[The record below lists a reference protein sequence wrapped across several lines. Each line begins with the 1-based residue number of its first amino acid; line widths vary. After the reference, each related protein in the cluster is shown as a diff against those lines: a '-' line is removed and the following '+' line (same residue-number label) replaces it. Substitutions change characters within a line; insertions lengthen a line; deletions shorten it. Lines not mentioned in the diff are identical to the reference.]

1 MNTNTNTK
9 VPPTIHSKVTNSLKG
24 SLLDLIQKDYQFIA
38 GEKIQEM
45 FARDVVNLIG
55 KCYKD
60 PWKMDVGQ
68 VVWYGVKVKEKPNYG
83 KNSKN
88 TALTPVVLTLICEHD
103 LEMKN
108 TGYSDRE
115 IRESKMAR
123 LFKEAYKQDALLTH
137 SDVAFLLHVSTGT
150 VSKQANEY
158 MERTREIIP
167 TRGIIHDIGRALT
180 HKRIIVRLFKQG
192 YQTPEIARKTNHTE
206 EACDRYIKAYKKVVK
221 LSKKMGVE
229 EIAQTLEMSVSLV
242 KEYVK
247 LMNEVK

>member
-1 MNTNTNTK
+1 MNTNTR
-9 VPPTIHSKVTNSLKG
+9 VPSTIQSKVTNSLKG
-24 SLLDLIQKDYQFIA
+24 SLLDLIQRDYQFIA

-45 FARDVVNLIG
+45 FASDVVNLIDS
-55 KCYKD
+55 CYKD

-68 VVWYGVKVKEKPNYG
+68 VVWYGVKVDEKPNYG

-88 TALTPVVLTLICEHD
+88 TALTPVILTVVSEQD

-108 TGYSDRE
+108 AGYSDRE
-115 IRESKMAR
+115 VREGKMVR
-123 LFKEAYKQDALLTH
+123 LFKEAYEQDALLTH
-137 SDVAFLLHVSTGT
+137 SDVAFLLNVSTGT
-150 VSKQANEY
+150 VSKQVREY
-158 MERTREIIP
+158 MERTGEIIP

-180 HKRIIVRLFKQG
+180 HKRIIIRLYKEG

-229 EIAQTLEMSVSLV
+229 EIAQILEMSVSLV

>member
-1 MNTNTNTK
+1 MNTNTR
-9 VPPTIHSKVTNSLKG
+9 VPPTIQSKVTNSLKG
-24 SLLDLIQKDYQFIA
+24 SLLDLIQRDYQFIA

-45 FARDVVNLIG
+45 FASDVINLIDS
-55 KCYKD
+55 CYKD

-68 VVWYGVKVKEKPNYG
+68 VVWYGVKVDEKPNYG

-88 TALTPVVLTLICEHD
+88 TALTPVILTVVSEQD

-108 TGYSDRE
+108 AGYSDRE
-115 IRESKMAR
+115 VREGKMVR
-123 LFKEAYKQDALLTH
+123 LFKEAYEQDALLTH
-137 SDVAFLLHVSTGT
+137 SDVAFLLNVSTGT
-150 VSKQANEY
+150 VSKQVREY
-158 MERTREIIP
+158 MERTGEIIP
-167 TRGIIHDIGRALT
+167 TRGIIHDMGRALT
-180 HKRIIVRLFKQG
+180 HKRIIIRLYKEG

-206 EACDRYIKAYKKVVK
+206 EACDRYIKAYRKVVK

>member
-1 MNTNTNTK
+1 MNTNTR
-9 VPPTIHSKVTNSLKG
+9 VPSTIQSKVTNSLKG
-24 SLLDLIQKDYQFIA
+24 SLLDLIQRDYQFIA

-45 FARDVVNLIG
+45 FASDVVNLIDS
-55 KCYKD
+55 CYKD

-68 VVWYGVKVKEKPNYG
+68 VVWYGVKVDEKPNYG

-88 TALTPVVLTLICEHD
+88 TALTPVILTVVSEQD

-108 TGYSDRE
+108 AGYSDRE
-115 IRESKMAR
+115 VREGKMVR
-123 LFKEAYKQDALLTH
+123 LFKEAYEQDALLTH
-137 SDVAFLLHVSTGT
+137 SDVAFLLNVSTGT
-150 VSKQANEY
+150 VSKQVREY
-158 MERTREIIP
+158 MERTGEIIP
-167 TRGIIHDIGRALT
+167 TRGIIHDMGRALT
-180 HKRIIVRLFKQG
+180 HKRIIIRLYKEG

-206 EACDRYIKAYKKVVK
+206 EACDRYIKAYRKVVK

-229 EIAQTLEMSVSLV
+229 EIAQILEMSVSLV

>member
-1 MNTNTNTK
+1 MNTNTR
-9 VPPTIHSKVTNSLKG
+9 VPPTIQSKVTNSLKG
-24 SLLDLIQKDYQFIA
+24 SLLDLIQRDYQFIA

-45 FARDVVNLIG
+45 FASDVVNLIDS
-55 KCYKD
+55 CYKD

-68 VVWYGVKVKEKPNYG
+68 VVWYGVKVDEKPNYG

-88 TALTPVVLTLICEHD
+88 TALTPVILTVVSEQD

-108 TGYSDRE
+108 AGYSDRE
-115 IRESKMAR
+115 VREGKMVR
-123 LFKEAYKQDALLTH
+123 LFKEAYEQDALLTH
-137 SDVAFLLHVSTGT
+137 SDVAFLLNVSTGT
-150 VSKQANEY
+150 VSKQVREY
-158 MERTREIIP
+158 MERTGEIIP
-167 TRGIIHDIGRALT
+167 TRGIIHDMGRALT
-180 HKRIIVRLFKQG
+180 HKRIIIRLYKEG

>member
-1 MNTNTNTK
+1 MNTNTR
-9 VPPTIHSKVTNSLKG
+9 VPPTIQSKVTNSLKG
-24 SLLDLIQKDYQFIA
+24 SLLDLIQRDYQFIA

-45 FARDVVNLIG
+45 FASDVVNLIDS
-55 KCYKD
+55 CYKD

-68 VVWYGVKVKEKPNYG
+68 VVWYGVKVDEKPNYG

-88 TALTPVVLTLICEHD
+88 TALTPVILTVVSEQD

-108 TGYSDRE
+108 AGYSDRE
-115 IRESKMAR
+115 VREGKMVR
-123 LFKEAYKQDALLTH
+123 LFKEAYEQDALLTH
-137 SDVAFLLHVSTGT
+137 SDVAFLLNVSTGT
-150 VSKQANEY
+150 VSKQVREY
-158 MERTREIIP
+158 MERTGEIIP

-180 HKRIIVRLFKQG
+180 HKRIIIRLYKEG

-229 EIAQTLEMSVSLV
+229 EIAQILEMSVSLV